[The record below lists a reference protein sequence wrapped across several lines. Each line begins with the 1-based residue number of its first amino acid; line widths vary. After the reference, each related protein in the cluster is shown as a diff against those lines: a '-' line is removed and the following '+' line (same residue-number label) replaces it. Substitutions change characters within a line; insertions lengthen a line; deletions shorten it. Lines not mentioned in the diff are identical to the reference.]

1 MRVNKDLELNIIVC
15 IKQVPETTEVE
26 FDKET
31 GRLIRE
37 GVAAVVN
44 PFDEYAIEEG
54 IRLGEKY
61 GGRVKVITMGP
72 PWAESAL
79 KDAIAM
85 GADEG
90 FLATDMA
97 FAGADTWATGFTLAK
112 CIEKLGEY
120 DLIICGLKTTDGDT
134 GQTGPEIAEVL
145 QIPHVCYVSEIL
157 EVQEGSVKLKRL
169 LDDGVETL
177 EAPLP
182 LLITVSKDINQPR
195 LATLRG
201 RLRAKKTEI
210 GQITIEDLG
219 IENDRLGLD
228 GSFTRVI
235 KIFTPV
241 PPSRGE
247 IITGE
252 AEELAEKL
260 FQKLLECRVI

>member
-54 IRLGEKY
+54 IRLVEKY

-97 FAGADTWATGFTLAK
+97 FAGADRVQSGMRNSFGRSTGVCARVRA
-112 CIEKLGEY
+112 GQ
-120 DLIICGLKTTDGDT
+120 IICDVGASIKNLNLVRDRLRIASMKVPSSCQIVILKYKS
-134 GQTGPEIAEVL
+134 PEF
-145 QIPHVCYVSEIL
+145 
-157 EVQEGSVKLKRL
+157 LKRS
-169 LDDGVETL
+169 G
-177 EAPLP
+177 LP
-182 LLITVSKDINQPR
+182 LYDDQKR
-195 LATLRG
+195 R
-201 RLRAKKTEI
+201 EI
-210 GQITIEDLG
+210 PLY
-219 IENDRLGLD
+219 
-228 GSFTRVI
+228 
-235 KIFTPV
+235 
-241 PPSRGE
+241 E
-247 IITGE
+247 IIF
-252 AEELAEKL
+252 EESSDVATN
-260 FQKLLECRVI
+260 